1 MLPKEGYDEMDEE
14 LETGFTLESEPYLTY
29 AMKISDKPEQGGCI
43 FFGKVDDENAIR
55 QAIMKVLNT
64 ERYEHEIYSWDYGIE
79 LQDLYGMPIPY
90 VMSEIQYRIEDAL
103 LVDDRIESVDDFE
116 VKRVGKRTIHCT
128 FAVMTAQG
136 EEIKEEKEIEL

>member
-1 MLPKEGYDEMDEE
+1 
-14 LETGFTLESEPYLTY
+14 
-29 AMKISDKPEQGGCI
+29 
-43 FFGKVDDENAIR
+43 
-55 QAIMKVLNT
+55 
-64 ERYEHEIYSWDYGIE
+64 
-79 LQDLYGMPIPY
+79 MPIPY